1 MNKLLKFLKC
11 DISWLPFYKEIFGC
25 FVMWIL
31 LIPSFSC
38 AEPNFYIPAMRSS
51 LNSTTI
57 WSSNYWASIFN
68 SYSNRV
74 IDLVAWTQFCISSVS
89 ASNYFR
95 DYSYSL
101 YNCSSSPTLSSD
113 FSSNS
118 SCHLL
123 YTFSNV
129 IQNTSSNYSVVLSS
143 DMACFW
149 IDSTNPYYFI
159 VRDWVWV
166 SSNFMYWIT
175 YINYNVLQ
183 SYFQSWYI
191 LPSECPSSSCPTC
204 PNQYTSL
211 ECQTEY
217 NLIPIEN
224 VTENYCTSNFNLI
237 SPSDCPVSWWTWDIN
252 WSSVWIN
259 NQQVVWSPNI
269 FLNIYDKLDWSQTY
283 VNQDM
288 YIDVNG
294 PEGDEEYINWIIGIN
309 TYRPTSEDF
318 TTVFVSGLTLLFPYI
333 VITLFVLFI
342 RKLIRKIFK

>member
-1 MNKLLKFLKC
+1 MKKLLLSIF
-11 DISWLPFYKEIFGC
+11 WLLM
-25 FVMWIL
+25 VLM
-31 LIPSFSC
+31 PSFSS
-38 AEPNFYIPAMRSS
+38 ADY
-51 LNSTTI
+51 LNWLEFITNVTQSTSNSVYSTTLRQL
-57 WSSNYWASIFN
+57 WF
-68 SYSNRV
+68 
-74 IDLVAWTQFCISSVS
+74 
-89 ASNYFR
+89 
-95 DYSYSL
+95 
-101 YNCSSSPTLSSD
+101 
-113 FSSNS
+113 
-118 SCHLL
+118 
-123 YTFSNV
+123 
-129 IQNTSSNYSVVLSS
+129 TSSNWIVCFFINSFGWNNNLMLTFATTSNIRYRTAWTFHLKMFWCFDYNWELDTTMYVVNKNSWWVAFNL
-143 DMACFW
+143 DF
-149 IDSTNPYYFI
+149 YFLPTDNI
-159 VRDWVWV
+159 NVV
-166 SSNFMYWIT
+166 SWSPF
-175 YINYNVLQ
+175 
-183 SYFQSWYI
+183 
-191 LPSECPSSSCPTC
+191 
-204 PNQYTSL
+204 YTSMQ
-211 ECQTEY
+211 CQTEY

-318 TTVFVSGLTLLFPYI
+318 TTVFVSGLSLLFPYI

>member
-1 MNKLLKFLKC
+1 MKKLLLSIF
-11 DISWLPFYKEIFGC
+11 WLLM
-25 FVMWIL
+25 VL
-31 LIPSFSC
+31 LPSFSS
-38 AEPNFYIPAMRSS
+38 AEFYQVGA
-51 LNSTTI
+51 NDF
-57 WSSNYWASIFN
+57 YF
-68 SYSNRV
+68 Y
-74 IDLVAWTQFCISSVS
+74 SVS
-89 ASNYFR
+89 ANITTSFTDDWSN
-95 DYSYSL
+95 L
-101 YNCSSSPTLSSD
+101 YCVYIDSNCSSNCWSFVIDWVSHSLKGSWNKWPIFCWRWNTLS
-113 FSSNS
+113 
-118 SCHLL
+118 
-123 YTFSNV
+123 
-129 IQNTSSNYSVVLSS
+129 I
-143 DMACFW
+143 
-149 IDSTNPYYFI
+149 
-159 VRDWVWV
+159 
-166 SSNFMYWIT
+166 
-175 YINYNVLQ
+175 
-183 SYFQSWYI
+183 
-191 LPSECPSSSCPTC
+191 SSSIHYFYYIFS
-204 PNQYTSL
+204 PNFFNNFCSKYTSL
-211 ECQTEY
+211 ECQLEY
-217 NLIPIEN
+217 NLIPIES